1 VNPSAGLDTPFGR
14 RLQFISAL
22 EIAAVLWLLVFGVA
36 LFAFGSFAQSLTTDV
51 SGQLQQSMTILRSGN
66 NATSADRAA
75 RAISSGYLRSGI
87 IVLLFDRGDR
97 IELYRGDRADP
108 HITVHHGK
116 RGQPAAQPEPTGALA
131 QIVLGL
137 ATAFG
142 VSTARGQVGSI
153 ELVMRASD
161 MAVVNAVE
169 PFAWPLVFAL
179 AVVSILGFAIA
190 RTLTR
195 QALRPLIEVQ
205 AALERFASG
214 DLRPQPIAADRRS
227 SLGGLAVAYNGAI
240 EQMQRAFAERERA
253 DASMRQF
260 IADAGHQLRTP
271 LTVLRGF
278 IAILRKGDLRTPAD
292 REHILET
299 MHRQSA
305 LMGSLI
311 DKLMLLDRWEDET
324 ERVVAEPIDIA
335 RLVEDV
341 VAPLAE
347 ARPERVVRVA
357 AHSGDLVAIDPI
369 DLSHAMTNIVDN
381 ALKYTGGPIDIAIAR
396 TGGKAAITVR
406 DRGPGMCSADV
417 AHAFDRFFRGTRRD
431 VDGTGLGLAIAKRAI
446 ERAGGSI
453 ALESSV
459 EAGSLFTITLPL
471 ATNTRPAPDPVGVA

>member
-1 VNPSAGLDTPFGR
+1 VNSSFGR
-14 RLQFISAL
+14 RLQLVSTL
-22 EIAAVLWLLVFGVA
+22 EIAAVLWVLVFGVA
-36 LFAFGSFAQSLTTDV
+36 LFAFGSFAQSITADV
-51 SGQLQQSMTILRSGN
+51 SGQLQQSVATLRTGE
-66 NATSADRAA
+66 NARSAQAA
-75 RAISSGYLRSGI
+75 AHAIAGSYLRSGLVVVI
-87 IVLLFDRGDR
+87 FDRGERVD
-97 IELYRGDRADP
+97 LYRASRSDP
-108 HITVHHGK
+108 HVSIHHGK
-116 RGQPAAQPEPTGALA
+116 RGQPIGPPEPTGAVA
-131 QIVLGL
+131 QIVLGF

-142 VSTARGQVGSI
+142 VGSARGQVGAI
-153 ELVMRASD
+153 ELVVRASD
-161 MAVVNAVE
+161 RAIVDAVE
-169 PFAWPLVFAL
+169 PFALPLVFAIVTVGVFAFAL
-179 AVVSILGFAIA
+179 ARA
-190 RTLTR
+190 LTR
-195 QALRPLIEVQ
+195 QALQPLVEVQ
-205 AALERFASG
+205 TALERFASG

-278 IAILRKGDLRTPAD
+278 IAILRKGDLRTPED
-292 REHILET
+292 RDRILET

-311 DKLMLLDRWEDET
+311 DKLMLLDRWEDDD
-324 ERVVAEPIDIA
+324 ERATPEPIDVA

-347 ARPERVVRVA
+347 ARPERVVRVSP
-357 AHSGDLVAIDPI
+357 HSGDLVAIDPI
-369 DLSHAMTNIVDN
+369 DLSHAMTNLVDN
-381 ALKYTGGPIDIAIAR
+381 ALKYTSGPIDIAIAR
-396 TGGKAAITVR
+396 TGGDAVITVR
-406 DRGPGMCSADV
+406 DRGPGMCADDV
-417 AHAFDRFFRGTRRD
+417 AHAFDRFFRGSRRD

-471 ATNTRPAPDPVGVA
+471 AANKRFAPDPVALV